1 MKNEVIV
8 IGSKPNAVIPK
19 NDYKKIYTANGACER
34 GAKLKDINKDSS
46 LIAVVGGR
54 EFIGNPMITQ
64 RVVQS
69 YPDRLYIRGAQID
82 PKEFF
87 NYEISITNVWNN
99 EQVKF
104 QKKFFRFGL
113 LSIYLAELKYMD
125 NLKDKFLHI
134 LKCIFKRKLWGI
146 STGFY
151 AILLALDEN
160 REKNVII
167 SGIGMVGG
175 KQYYPNER
183 NKLLDYTPRS
193 KVDKFLIYFLK
204 NEFKKRLST
213 TDKNLSHIA
222 NIKYLI

>member
-1 MKNEVIV
+1 MIV

-19 NDYKKIYTANGACER
+19 NYYKKIYTANGACER
-34 GAKLKDINKDSS
+34 GAKLKSSNKDSS

-54 EFIGNPMITQ
+54 EFIGNPIITE
-64 RVVQS
+64 RVIQS

-87 NYEISITNVWNN
+87 KYEISIENMWNN
-99 EQVKF
+99 DQIKF

-113 LSIYLAELKYMD
+113 ISIYLAELNYKD
-125 NLKDKFLHI
+125 NLKDKFFHI
-134 LKCIFKRKLWGI
+134 LKCIFKKKLWGV

-160 REKNVII
+160 KEKNITI

-193 KVDKFLIYFLK
+193 RVDKLLISLLK
-204 NEFKKRLST
+204 NEFKIRLNT
-213 TDKNLSHIA
+213 TDRDLSRIA